1 MVNIFLFSFTGFLLV
16 ILLLG
21 ALPYY
26 LSPKS
31 QKPSSYWILGLLS
44 SIFSFTLFG
53 LAPLVSNYI
62 LVLANSFVICTY
74 VFQLLFLISLNKEVP
89 KRYKTIS
96 VFAVVSLALI
106 TAVLIFYKQYYF
118 RVYILCLCLILLI
131 LLQLY
136 QIKKIIEDN
145 SSIQI
150 WFLLLTLLLDLCFIT
165 TRLIITF
172 SDADKNYT
180 TIYDESN
187 LSITI
192 RWLWIASIIFSYLG
206 ISNFWAEKLAVENY
220 KSTIENTR
228 IKQLL
233 ENNENLLSSL
243 LKANKTVTTS
253 ALSATLAHEL
263 NQPLAANKI
272 NLQLFN
278 RLLALNTNKEF
289 FLAETEIVN
298 DVERNNNRATDIVK
312 SIQSIFNSS
321 TVSIEIV
328 DINDLVTKTIDLVQ
342 RDLQHNNIELKI
354 TLNDS
359 CITKVNEN
367 QFRQVI
373 MNLLSNAIRA
383 VENIDS
389 SNKVISISTF
399 ANQSNIFVT
408 VSNFGEA
415 INDELSAYLFDL
427 TKPNQTKG
435 MGLGLWLCRNILE
448 RHNGYIKHHTTSLGE
463 TVFTVSLPLC

>member
-96 VFAVVSLALI
+96 VFAVVTLALI

-192 RWLWIASIIFSYLG
+192 RWLWIASIILSYLG

-312 SIQSIFNSS
+312 SIQSTSY
-321 TVSIEIV
+321 
-328 DINDLVTKTIDLVQ
+328 TI
-342 RDLQHNNIELKI
+342 
-354 TLNDS
+354 
-359 CITKVNEN
+359 
-367 QFRQVI
+367 
-373 MNLLSNAIRA
+373 
-383 VENIDS
+383 
-389 SNKVISISTF
+389 KVINRFNNT
-399 ANQSNIFVT
+399 
-408 VSNFGEA
+408 
-415 INDELSAYLFDL
+415 
-427 TKPNQTKG
+427 
-435 MGLGLWLCRNILE
+435 
-448 RHNGYIKHHTTSLGE
+448 
-463 TVFTVSLPLC
+463 